1 MHTDVM
7 PPPRDPGDEWG
18 MPVVL
23 ALLVH
28 VLVALVFI
36 VAWLWSPSRS
46 TEAAAGDPAV
56 EASLQLSAAE
66 AAAARSALRASEK
79 LPALPEP
86 VQDVQP
92 EPVAED
98 TIPPPQP
105 LPEPRPQDAP
115 TPQQY
120 NAQERIAQPDNVDQE
135 RVSALAIAEEKAKQE
150 QEAKRRQEQIDL
162 TERKRVEEAEQKL
175 RLAKQQEEADRRK
188 KLAEEQRQA
197 NEAKAEQERQQK
209 IAEIRRKR
217 EQAEREAKLAEQRL
231 NQVRDAQSRAQAAS
245 SSAASSAWPRWTTTA
260 RCAPRRRPAR
270 PAAVP
275 RSRRRGRAAPATT
288 CWPNM
293 WRRSRRRSRTNGCGR
308 TRCHWAR
315 NARSPFANCRAAR
328 CPPTVGC
335 NLQPVA
341 PMAPPVGARLKRR
354 CCAHSLYRTVVLSR
368 CSSVKS
374 HSISMHRIV
383 EPGGT
388 GIIRGQISRGFRS

>member
-18 MPVVL
+18 MPVAL

-79 LPALPEP
+79 LPVLPEP

-92 EPVAED
+92 EPVVED

-175 RLAKQQEEADRRK
+175 RLARQQEEADRQK

-231 NQVRDAQSRAQAAS
+231 NQVKDAQSRAQAAS
-245 SSAASSAWPRWTTTA
+245 SNAAASSGTPQPSPGQGGTSDDLLAKYQAAIKQAVQSQWVRPDSVPLGQKCTITIRQLPGGEVPPNGA
-260 RCAPRRRPAR
+260 VQFAANCPYDAAGRRSVE
-270 PAAVP
+270 AAVL
-275 RSRRRGRAAPATT
+275 RA
-288 CWPNM
+288 
-293 WRRSRRRSRTNGCGR
+293 
-308 TRCHWAR
+308 
-315 NARSPFANCRAAR
+315 
-328 CPPTVGC
+328 
-335 NLQPVA
+335 QPL
-341 PMAPPVGARLKRR
+341 P
-354 CCAHSLYRTVVLSR
+354 Y
-368 CSSVKS
+368 
-374 HSISMHRIV
+374 
-383 EPGGT
+383 
-388 GIIRGQISRGFRS
+388 RGFESVFQRAITFHFEAKDR